1 MKTQLNLV
9 HFLFN
14 RIIHESGFTSDD
26 FKQYRPVVYS
36 NTIQSLVAILRAM
49 PNLGIS
55 FVNNEREVRKTSHNS
70 QNPLDFRRKKK
81 RRNELFLNPFFSFS
95 FFYLFVFMCAR
106 YYRSGDASDA
116 LFRHECNEQLAF
128 PPPFFVPT
136 SPAALSPHQQLS
148 YITSAPF

>member
-81 RRNELFLNPFFSFS
+81 RRNERFFKPFFLVSPFS
-95 FFYLFVFMCAR
+95 TCSSSCAR
-106 YYRSGDASDA
+106 VIIDRATLATLCSGTSAMSNLRFPL
-116 LFRHECNEQLAF
+116 LFSYPLVQLPF
-128 PPPFFVPT
+128 PP
-136 SPAALSPHQQLS
+136 
-148 YITSAPF
+148 INN